1 MKSTTKNYNKSIIM
15 RRAWVIFRKEN
26 DLTFPESLKKSWYIA
41 KNGKNNN
48 TFDEVYNKNYNQI
61 LYFVNGWV
69 KNMIEAED
77 ITAKVFIKLNEN
89 FDKYDVYQAKISTY
103 LHVIAKSMIIDFFRT
118 NHKDKYVNV
127 NNFVDNDGKE
137 IFQFVDEN
145 TNDNIEND
153 ELKNSINDALNN
165 LKPKYKEIAVLY
177 FVKELSYKEIS
188 NILDLPMGTVKGNIS
203 RVRKMLQ
210 ENLKD
215 VRTKINAI

>member
-1 MKSTTKNYNKSIIM
+1 MKSTTKKYNKSVIM

-48 TFDEVYNKNYNQI
+48 TFEEVYNKNYNQI

-127 NNFVDNDGKE
+127 DNFVNNDGKE